1 MLILRTM
8 EPAIHGAKP
17 VWFVLDEVAS
27 LNKLPQLH
35 TAVTEARKSGN
46 PLVLGFQGRSQIEKR
61 YGKDAETMLS
71 QPATKLFLKT
81 SEPHSAKWVSDAIGE
96 IEVERLKESR
106 RHSLLPGNSQFTM
119 EIANK
124 PLVMA
129 SEIAGLEPLHGYV
142 KQENLVVKVRFPY
155 IGAIERQP
163 AFLERGDVVVSA
175 TTKTISEKS
184 GPDSRQGVIP
194 MPAKSPAGRQGIF
207 PLPSQR
213 KVANAEPVVWDESEW
228 ID

>member
-8 EPAIHGAKP
+8 APAIHGAKP

-35 TAVTEARKSGN
+35 TVVTEARKSGN
-46 PLVLGFQGRSQIEKR
+46 PVVLGFQGRSQIEKR

-81 SEPHSAKWVSDAIGE
+81 SEPHSSKWVSDAIGE

-106 RHSLLPGNSQFTM
+106 RHGLLPGNRQYTM
-119 EIANK
+119 DIVNK

-129 SEIAGLEPLHGYV
+129 SEIAGLEPLHGYI

-155 IGAIERQP
+155 VGAIERQP
-163 AFLERGDVVVSA
+163 AFLERGTLQASP
-175 TTKTISEKS
+175 KTVGNRKFTPERS
-184 GPDSRQGVIP
+184 GTDIP
-194 MPAKSPAGRQGIF
+194 MLPPKKAAASQGIF
-207 PLPSQR
+207 PASSQQ
-213 KVANAEPVVWDESEW
+213 KAVNDEPAVWEESQW